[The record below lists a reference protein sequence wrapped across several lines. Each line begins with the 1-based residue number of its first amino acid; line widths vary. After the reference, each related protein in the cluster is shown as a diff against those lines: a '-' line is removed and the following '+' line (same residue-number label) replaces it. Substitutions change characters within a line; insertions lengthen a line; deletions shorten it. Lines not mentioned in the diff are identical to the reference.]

1 LVCFIRRRWAHNSTY
16 ADAATPR
23 TVQILM
29 LAAGTSVIVDGFI
42 DVFWN
47 IMTEARR
54 DSCSVIDRKM
64 SILLG
69 NLFMACDACV
79 T

>member
-1 LVCFIRRRWAHNSTY
+1 V
-16 ADAATPR
+16 ATPA
-23 TVQILM
+23 TVHILM
-29 LAAGTSVIVDGFI
+29 LAGTLVIVDGLVE
-42 DVFWN
+42 VFWN

-54 DSCSVIDRKM
+54 DSCSVIDREM